1 MRIKTKFFLH
11 NCLFF
16 STFAPKLQR
25 YAKMADK
32 DSFGADFVVKNENKI
47 HNERSINKK
56 ISGND
61 CRRNTKS

>member
-25 YAKMADK
+25 YAKMADMRQ
-32 DSFGADFVVKNENKI
+32 FGKDFV
-47 HNERSINKK
+47 KK
-56 ISGND
+56 
-61 CRRNTKS
+61 